1 MKCSFGFRSRTA
13 LILILSVLMMSPTGL
28 PAADTSQNPA
38 ALTSG
43 EKLDALVREAL
54 ERNPEIQAARRAID
68 AKRARIPQS
77 KAWPDPKVSFSYAGN
92 GLPPLTLMRG
102 DPSST
107 RQIMAEQE
115 IPYPGKTRLRGQM
128 ATKEADAETLSY
140 QGVWRRVVAEVK
152 QAYFDLG
159 FVDQSLA
166 TLHKDR
172 DALRKFEEVAEAR
185 YSVGK
190 AAQQDAIKAQVELSK
205 LTERETVLQQ
215 TRQTLEAQ
223 LNSLRDLPV
232 ETPAPIATDH
242 HASPLP
248 YSLEE
253 LESAAQSNFPALK
266 QQRTMVEANGIAVDL
281 ARRELRPDFSLGYAY
296 MQRAALPD
304 MKGLTFSITL
314 PVFHRNKQDQAIAE
328 AAANLEASRRME
340 ENELTTLRY
349 RVKREYLA
357 AQAADTLMQLYSKGI
372 VAQSSLALE
381 SSVAGYEVGT
391 LDFLNVL
398 SNFTSVLDYELAYH
412 MQVAEHEKALAR
424 LEELTALDLI
434 H

>member
-1 MKCSFGFRSRTA
+1 MQSRNLWLVILTLVLA
-13 LILILSVLMMSPTGL
+13 LPVSRRALAQSA
-28 PAADTSQNPA
+28 PAGSQA
-38 ALTSG
+38 SESAGRVELWT
-43 EKLDALVREAL
+43 LVKEAL
-54 ERNPEIQAARRAID
+54 ERNPEIPAARRAID
-68 AKRARIPQS
+68 AKRARIPQA

-92 GLPPLTLMRG
+92 ALPPLTLMRG
-102 DPSST
+102 DPSSA

-128 ATKEADAETLSY
+128 ATKEADAETLAY
-140 QGVWRRVVAEVK
+140 EGVWRRVVAEVK

-166 TLHKDR
+166 TLRKDR
-172 DALRKFEEVAEAR
+172 DLLRKFEQVAEAR

-205 LTERETVLQQ
+205 LTERETVLEQ

-232 ETPAPIATDH
+232 ETPAPIATDL
-242 HASPLP
+242 HASALP
-248 YSLEE
+248 YSLQE

-296 MQRAALPD
+296 MQRTALPD

-328 AAANLEASRRME
+328 AAADLDASRRME

-349 RVKREYLA
+349 RVKQEYLA
-357 AQAADTLMQLYSKGI
+357 VQAADTLMQLYSKGI
-372 VAQSSLALE
+372 VSQSSLALE
-381 SSVAGYEVGT
+381 SSLAGYEVGT
-391 LDFLNVL
+391 LDFLSVL

-424 LEELTALDLI
+424 MEELTALDLI